1 MTTTMTFSRRV
12 LSGTIQLTLSFGV
25 IRLLAIVS
33 MPILTGVLNP
43 TAYGVAA
50 LAGTLISLVSVF
62 ALAGIDMSY
71 RRAYHSA
78 QPPSG
83 DVVEHYC
90 WRFAIAAGMVS
101 GVLAA
106 VVWWYFIEMD
116 LKLAILLPMGIIG
129 SVATA
134 MTHSRALLAGRYRAI
149 AVTTIISGGI
159 VTAASIGI
167 AIWWRRDAVA
177 LILPMVLGYLLPV
190 LLLGMPS
197 IAGLLKPSGL
207 PPNAGV
213 ALVKI
218 GIAGVI
224 TAPMYWLLS
233 SSDRWFLQ
241 HYHGA
246 AAVGVY
252 SVGYSVA
259 AIGGMVNGAV
269 MSVWLSEASRE
280 FERDQE
286 QAKAILGRLI
296 SRLLAAMAVIWL
308 VVAAAGGDII
318 RLLANER
325 FHASVE
331 IVPFIAGGVFFYGI
345 SQVMVIDLM
354 LAKQYKWA
362 ALWWFVGGVVCTLL
376 NIVAVPRW
384 SGLGA
389 AMAQSLSFAFISF
402 GILAISQAKYPI
414 QLAWWRLAL
423 VMITILIA
431 GLFLAPPWHAVPS
444 VSLLMKFPIGI
455 AVASFTAW
463 VTAPDWCTRGKEYI
477 RRRAT
482 AEPPRS

>member
-12 LSGTIQLTLSFGV
+12 LSGTFQLTLSSGV
-25 IRLLAIVS
+25 MRLLAIVT

-50 LAGTLISLVSVF
+50 LAGTVISLASVF
-62 ALAGIDMSY
+62 ALAGIDNSY
-71 RRAYHSA
+71 KRAYYSA

-101 GVLAA
+101 GVLGA
-106 VVWWYFIEMD
+106 VVCWNFIEKD
-116 LKLAILLPMGIIG
+116 LKLAILVAMGII
-129 SVATA
+129 SAVANT
-134 MTHSRALLAGRYRAI
+134 MTHVRAQLAGRYRAI
-149 AVTTIISGGI
+149 AVVMIIASGIGA
-159 VTAASIGI
+159 AASISI
-167 AIWWRRDAVA
+167 ALWWRRDALA
-177 LILPMVLGYLLPV
+177 LILPMVLSYLLQV

-197 IAGLLKPSGL
+197 IAGLLKPSDL
-207 PPNAGV
+207 PPDAGV

-218 GIAGVI
+218 GIAGVV
-224 TAPMYWLLS
+224 TSPMYWLLS

-252 SVGYSVA
+252 SLGYSVST
-259 AIGGMVNGAV
+259 IGAMVNTAV
-269 MSVWLSEASRE
+269 MGVWLHEAARE

-286 QAKAILGRLI
+286 QAKAILGRLV
-296 SRLLAAMAVIWL
+296 SRLFAAMAVIWL

-331 IVPFIAGGVFFYGI
+331 FVPFIAGGVFFYGT
-345 SQVMVIDLM
+345 SQLMAFELM
-354 LAKQYKWA
+354 LVKQFKWA

-376 NIVAVPRW
+376 NIVMVPRW

-389 AMAQSLSFAFISF
+389 AMAQSASFAFISF
-402 GILAISQAKYPI
+402 GILAIAQAKYPI

-431 GLFLAPPWHAVPS
+431 GLFLVPRWHAVPS
-444 VSLLMKFPIGI
+444 VSLLMKFPIEI
-455 AVASFTAW
+455 AVASFTACI
-463 VTAPDWCTRGKEYI
+463 TAPDWCARGIEYI
-477 RRRAT
+477 RWRAT
-482 AEPPRS
+482 PELPIS